1 MKNLIIGCASNYDW
15 STLQYWCN
23 SINQSGFDG
32 DKVLVLMNCDK
43 TTVLKV
49 QEEGFK
55 IIAFKK
61 DDEGNLT
68 HESNMPPH
76 VERFLHI
83 YEYLRKSEPYD
94 WVVTTDVKDVI
105 FQGDPCKFVKEQCTE
120 TFENG
125 QVMNI
130 KHDLVFASESML
142 YKDEPWGNQNLLD
155 TYGPY
160 IHEIFKENEIY
171 NVGVLGGTGEA
182 MKSLMINIF
191 SSCMGKP
198 VQICDQSTFNFMIS
212 QPPYTKTSKYLKSE
226 DGWACQLGTT
236 VDPAK
241 IDQFKPLLLE
251 ESPIMEGGIVKTSK
265 GKPFTI
271 VHQYDRVP
279 AWRHIIQMKYTK

>member
-43 TTVLKV
+43 DTVLKV

-105 FQGDPCKFVKEQCTE
+105 FQSDPCKFIKEQCTE

-125 QVMNI
+125 EVMNI

-236 VDPAK
+236 ADPAK
-241 IDQFKPLLLE
+241 IDQFKPYLLE
-251 ESPIMEGGIVKTSK
+251 ESPIMEAGKVKTST
-265 GKPFTI
+265 GKPFAI

-279 AWRHIIQMKYTK
+279 AWRHILQMEYTK